1 MAGTAAGTHE
11 DWSDERLMLAY
22 RDGDAGAFEALYR
35 RYRGS
40 LHRYFVHQ
48 CGNPTFAEELYQDV
62 WIKIVNARAD
72 YEPLAKFST
81 WIFRIAHHRLIDHYR
96 KSNPEMAIRYEK
108 PDAGGDADIDDFIAR
123 QPASLHQTP
132 HALYERRDTAQRIS
146 LALAGL
152 PAPQREAFLLAEE
165 GGLTLEEIAATT
177 TTDRETSKS
186 RLRYALTKLR
196 HSLQDLL

>member
-1 MAGTAAGTHE
+1 MHE

-22 RDGDAGAFEALYR
+22 RDGDARAFETLYR

-40 LHRYFVHQ
+40 LHRYLTHQ
-48 CGNPTFAEELYQDV
+48 CGGPAFAEELYQDI
-62 WIKIVNARAD
+62 WIKVVKARAD

-96 KSNPEMAIRYEK
+96 KSAPEVAIRYATSHVEDG
-108 PDAGGDADIDDFIAR
+108 PDIDDFIAR
-123 QPASLHQTP
+123 QAAPLHETP
-132 HALYERRDTAQRIS
+132 HALHDRRETAQRIDR
-146 LALAGL
+146 ALAEL
-152 PAPQREAFLLAEE
+152 PAPQRETFLLAEE

-177 TTDRETSKS
+177 ASSRETSKS

-196 HSLQDLL
+196 SSLQDLL